1 MKEKM
6 EMKEEKKQSYEEPV
20 VTVIPF
26 FGQDIITESDGQSKM
41 RSYEGEMIIFYG
53 NE

>member
-26 FGQDIITESDGQSKM
+26 FGQDIITESDGPLKMM
-41 RSYEGEMIIFYG
+41 RSYEGELISYG